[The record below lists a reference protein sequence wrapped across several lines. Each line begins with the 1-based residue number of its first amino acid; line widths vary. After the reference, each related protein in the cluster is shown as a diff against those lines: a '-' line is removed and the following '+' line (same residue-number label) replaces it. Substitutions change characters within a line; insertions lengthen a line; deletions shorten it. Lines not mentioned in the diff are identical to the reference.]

1 MLVIAGAVRD
11 GGACLIVGSGACG
24 PQRGPA
30 DPVVV
35 AHSSRSIGY
44 GRLVVGGIITVTI
57 GRAGQQQARS
67 LAAIGLPSWAR
78 SSASSARMPRVTVLR
93 RRNRPFM

>member
-11 GGACLIVGSGACG
+11 GGAGLIVGSGACG

-35 AHSSRSIGY
+35 AAQQQVNRY

-57 GRAGQQQARS
+57 GRARQQPDE
-67 LAAIGLPSWAR
+67 GPGE
-78 SSASSARMPRVTVLR
+78 PEF
-93 RRNRPFM
+93 RP

>member
-11 GGACLIVGSGACG
+11 GGGLIVGSGACG
-24 PQRGPA
+24 PQRGLA
-30 DPVVV
+30 DPVMV
-35 AHSSRSIGY
+35 AAH
-44 GRLVVGGIITVTI
+44 GRLAVGGIITVTI

-78 SSASSARMPRVTVLR
+78 TGTGS
-93 RRNRPFM
+93 